1 MISSQYRCEHQPLGT
16 QRRRGFSLLEMTI
29 TLGVAGTVMAGI
41 WQLLGTSSQIREA
54 SALASQS
61 LALSGASQQYINGQ
75 RTSLLALPG
84 LASLNSVVRV
94 KIQDSDT
101 GDTATSVQGAGYLPG
116 GFVNQ
121 NSYGQSYNLYVR
133 REDGG
138 TLGIADSSDRLVGL
152 LISTGGTA
160 IADPMGSRIAGILGA
175 PGGFLYREEN
185 PAPPTAATTARGSHG
200 GWVVD
205 LTAAGWVGIGAT
217 ATAGRL
223 ALLTNLTPTN
233 VSGSGGLGSG
243 GGGAGS
249 IAELEDGATD
259 YPAGNLFLGQDA
271 GAGVSSGQYNTA
283 TGLEALS
290 AVDAGSYNTAYGA
303 HALDANTAAGN
314 TALGAYALPSVTTA
328 SGNTAVGASAL
339 YSLTTG
345 GNGNTAVG
353 YESLYSNNSQYN
365 TALGYQALR
374 ATTAHNNVA
383 VGHEALLANVGGDNN
398 TAIGTGA
405 GSNLTAGS
413 YNILIGSGATAPATT
428 GSNQLNIGNY
438 IYGNV
443 STKQLNLGSSTLVS
457 GIAFDVGSA
466 TTSARLAVG
475 TTAQRPTCNASLEG
489 AMRWNSQTQNL
500 EVCTASA
507 WVQPTP
513 AWTSVSGTPPTPN
526 VGSGF
531 FVMTETTYDG
541 NLGGLAGANA
551 KCLTELT
558 TKTNWMG
565 YATALANGQLV
576 ADKVKAW
583 LCPSTSSV
591 ACQEGVPLTTY
602 YFARVGDSSVG
613 GANFTTASTGRGPN
627 NTLSWSAYN
636 YFNWSNRYW
645 ANRTP
650 GSDSVWQDGGY
661 NVTAPCSTWTSNS
674 AALTGRTGIATGD
687 GSDRFQFDSATCDT
701 QLQLICFVHP

>member
-1 MISSQYRCEHQPLGT
+1 MRFLT

-29 TLGVAGTVMAGI
+29 TLGVVGTVMAGI

-233 VSGSGGLGSG
+233 VSGSSSGVVTVAKTIDGLS
-243 GGGAGS
+243 
-249 IAELEDGATD
+249 DGVTKYAT
-259 YPAGNLFLGQDA
+259 GNLFLGQDS
-271 GAGVSSGQYNTA
+271 GALISTGQNNTG

-290 AVDAGSYNTAYGA
+290 KVTTASNNTAFGA
-303 HALDANTAAGN
+303 RALDNNTAAGN
-314 TALGAYALPSVTTA
+314 TALGAYALPNVTTA
-328 SGNTAVGASAL
+328 NSHTAIGAYTL
-339 YSLTTG
+339 YNLTTG
-345 GNGNTAVG
+345 GNRNTAVG
-353 YESLYSNNSQYN
+353 YEALYSSNSQYN
-365 TALGYQALR
+365 TAIGYQALR
-374 ATTAHNNVA
+374 ASTAHNNVA
-383 VGHEALLANVGGDNN
+383 VGYQALLANAGGAGN
-398 TAIGTGA
+398 TAIGTSA
-405 GSNLTAGS
+405 GSNLTGG
-413 YNILIGSGATAPATT
+413 NTNLMIGSGTAAPSTSS
-428 GSNQLNIGNY
+428 SNQLNIGNY

-489 AMRWNSQTQNL
+489 AMRWNSQTQTL
-500 EVCTASA
+500 EICTGGQ
-507 WVQPTP
+507 WIKPT
-513 AWTSVSGTPPTPN
+513 ATFTPPADAAPVAHPGT
-526 VGSGF
+526 GY
-531 FVMTETTYDG
+531 FVMTQTTYDG
-541 NLGGLAGANA
+541 NLGGLVGANA

-558 TKTNWMG
+558 TNTNWMG

-583 LCPSTSSV
+583 LCPGSYTEG
-591 ACQEGVPLTTY
+591 CQEGIALATY
-602 YFARVGDSSVG
+602 YFGRVGDNTKGGSS
-613 GANFTTASTGRGPN
+613 FTTNSTGQGHGAIVAWSG
-627 NTLSWSAYN
+627 NT
-636 YFNWSNRYW
+636 YFGYTGEYW
-645 ANRTP
+645 AQRYI
-650 GSDSVWQDGGY
+650 GSDSYWRTTGSDSSGSSSAC
-661 NVTAPCSTWTSNS
+661 NRWTSNS
-674 AALTGRTGIATGD
+674 AAYSARAGIATATGRY
-687 GSDRFQFDSATCDT
+687 RFNNATYTCNT
-701 QLQLICFVHP
+701 ALPLICFVHP